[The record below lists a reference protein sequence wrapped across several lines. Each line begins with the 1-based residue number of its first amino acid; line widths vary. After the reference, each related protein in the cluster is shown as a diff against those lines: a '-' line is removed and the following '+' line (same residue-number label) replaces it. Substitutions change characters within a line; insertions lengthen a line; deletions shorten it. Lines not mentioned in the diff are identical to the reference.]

1 MSLSSAWKA
10 YHSGDLDEAGKAF
23 EAMSAREGA
32 SAQTHIQRG
41 LFLLHTG
48 HYEQAKA
55 CFVRAKSLEAANPA
69 PLFFLALSQELARS
83 YSESHDTI
91 SDLKALSPH
100 HQGILSL
107 ELLEQIQKG
116 DPLELL
122 SRFGFGPNKDSRG
135 GGKPLERL
143 AAGLGKGDPQALPAE
158 LSSSDFLLGPILLEI
173 EKKMHPME
181 VPQIERHPDP
191 LPEDI
196 SSLKP
201 RKRSLAEELAGIRG
215 SFRSSI
221 PLRKGKNLF
230 EKAYGMEDRPRQT
243 RLLKKAALLLR
254 AARKLDPYGFRVSY
268 HLGETYLF
276 LARGEPGQPYNRFRL
291 LQAQTSFLQ
300 SIEHEGI
307 NPYVLFYLAYV
318 QHLLGRPLVAVR
330 LYREATKKFEKL
342 PEAHYGEGQCHL
354 LLGNDTEAKRLLLK
368 AVNSD
373 LALARERLELYA
385 TLLSKHGPDFFRNP
399 IPELPP
405 EEEPPKPVEAT
416 AVEELPDGAE
426 PETTPIASTDES
438 QAIPSE
444 TTDEST
450 KGE

>member
-1 MSLSSAWKA
+1 MSLTSAWKA
-10 YHSGDLDEAGKAF
+10 YHSGDLDEAGKTF
-23 EAMSAREGA
+23 EAMSSKEGA
-32 SAQTHIQRG
+32 PAQAHIQQG

-48 HYEQAKA
+48 HYEKAQGCFAKA
-55 CFVRAKSLEAANPA
+55 KGLETANPA
-69 PLFFLALSQELARS
+69 PLFFLALSQELAKS
-83 YSESHDTI
+83 YPESHATI
-91 SDLKALSPH
+91 ADLKSLAPH

-122 SRFGFGPNKDSRG
+122 SRFGYGPNKNAKG

-143 AAGLGKGDPQALPAE
+143 AAGLGKGDPEALPAE

-181 VPQIERHPDP
+181 VPHIERHPDP
-191 LPEDI
+191 LPEDLTTI
-196 SSLKP
+196 KP
-201 RKRSLAEELAGIRG
+201 RKRSLAQEVAGLRG

-230 EKAYGMEDRPRQT
+230 EKAYGIEDRQRQT

-276 LARGEPGQPYNRFRL
+276 LARGEPGYPYNRFRL

-300 SIEHEGI
+300 SIDHEGV

-342 PEAHYGEGQCHL
+342 PEAHYGEGQCQL

-385 TLLSKHGPDFFRNP
+385 TLLSKHGSEFFRNP

-405 EEEPPKPVEAT
+405 EEALPEVVEENA
-416 AVEELPDGAE
+416 AEELPNCAE
-426 PETTPIASTDES
+426 PEA
-438 QAIPSE
+438 APSE
-444 TTDEST
+444 PTEESV
-450 KGE
+450 KPE